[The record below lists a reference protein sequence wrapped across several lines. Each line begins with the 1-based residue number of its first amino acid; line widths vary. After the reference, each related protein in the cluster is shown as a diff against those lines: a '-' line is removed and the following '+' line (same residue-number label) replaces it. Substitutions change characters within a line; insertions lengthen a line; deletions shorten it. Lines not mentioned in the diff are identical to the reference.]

1 MLYLPYSDHSSNTIF
16 SESPSFK
23 ISIFISFTIIK
34 ELDILI
40 NSKGKSSLVENRNI
54 LHIIFFKKNH
64 LEKFFKKKKK
74 KEKEKKKEGKGMTGR
89 GK

>member
-1 MLYLPYSDHSSNTIF
+1 MLYLPYSDHSSNIIF

-23 ISIFISFTIIK
+23 ISIFISFTFIK

-40 NSKGKSSLVENRNI
+40 NSKGKSSLVENRNL
-54 LHIIFFKKNH
+54 LHIIFLKKK
-64 LEKFFKKKKK
+64 LGKFFKKRRKRKR
-74 KEKEKKKEGKGMTGR
+74 KKEGKGMTGR